1 MEQQNNQNSIL
12 LKIVQ
17 VLSNDPNKPD
27 EKVTQ
32 SVGQLL
38 QAAQSGDKKAKDQ
51 LNMLVQI
58 VSAAEKGD
66 QQAVAQ
72 IQKIKQQFNGQQ
84 SVMAKQGTK
93 LNYITKLNGNCP
105 EGYET
110 IKFKVGGKVC
120 TKCEKKKLENKIKDA
135 KEVKSNSV
143 KEFYAS
149 KKEDGGTIISKASN
163 GKKLPK
169 AQKGTEINEAKAQ
182 GFFGANGNGGP
193 TKISTKRN

>member
-1 MEQQNNQNSIL
+1 MEQQNNQNSAL

-17 VLSNDPNKPD
+17 ALSNDPNNPD
-27 EKVTQ
+27 KKVTQ

-38 QAAQSGDKKAKDQ
+38 QAAQSGDKKAEEQ

-58 VSAAEKGD
+58 VYAAEKGD
-66 QQAVAQ
+66 QQASAQ
-72 IQKIKQQFNGQQ
+72 IQKIKAQFNGKQ
-84 SVMAKQGTK
+84 SVMAKQGAK

-110 IKFKVGGKVC
+110 IKFKVGGKIC
-120 TKCEKKKLENKIKDA
+120 TKCEKKKLESKVQDA
-135 KEVKSNSV
+135 KEIRSSSV

-149 KKEDGGTIISKASN
+149 KKEGGGTITSKAKE

-169 AQKGTEINEAKAQ
+169 AQAGDKINKAKAQ
-182 GFFGANGNGGP
+182 GFFGASGNGGT
-193 TKISTKRN
+193 TKSGTKRN

>member
-1 MEQQNNQNSIL
+1 MEQQNNQNSAL

-17 VLSNDPNKPD
+17 ALSNDPNNPD

-38 QAAQSGDKKAKDQ
+38 QAAQSGDKKAEEQ

-66 QQAVAQ
+66 QQASAQ
-72 IQKIKQQFNGQQ
+72 IQKIKAQFNGQQ
-84 SVMAKQGTK
+84 SVMAKQGAK

-110 IKFKVGGKVC
+110 IKFKVGGKIC
-120 TKCEKKKLENKIKDA
+120 TKCEKKKLESKVQDA
-135 KEVKSNSV
+135 KEVKSSSV

-149 KKEDGGTIISKASN
+149 KKEDGGTITSKAKE

-169 AQKGTEINEAKAQ
+169 AQTGDKINKAKAQ
-182 GFFGANGNGGP
+182 GFFGASGNGGP
-193 TKISTKRN
+193 TKIGTKRN